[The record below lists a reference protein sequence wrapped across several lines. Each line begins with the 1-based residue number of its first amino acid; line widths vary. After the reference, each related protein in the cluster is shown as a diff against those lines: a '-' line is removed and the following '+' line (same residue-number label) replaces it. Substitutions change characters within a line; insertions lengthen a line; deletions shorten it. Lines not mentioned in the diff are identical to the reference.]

1 MPTLDP
7 AALAQ
12 LAGSVPSGLVGSIGN
27 ISSAITNWQNQKFSS
42 DMYKRSYRDN
52 LAFWDKQNEYNTP
65 ANQMQRFR
73 DAGLNPHLIYG
84 QGNAGN
90 AAPIPTPDTLP
101 VQFRGPDIKD
111 GTNFDGMGMLLGQ
124 ADLRIKAAQADNL
137 ESQNDVIRQ
146 DALLR
151 ALQAE
156 REGFDLGLEKDMRET
171 SADYRREKLREL
183 TNQIDLS
190 INRDAREAAKMS
202 QDIAESM
209 ERILNMRES
218 RKGMP
223 IDRMRMRAQIAL
235 LRKDGTLRDV
245 EIKLRENGINPS
257 DPMWARYVGKFL
269 EDWMDDS
276 KSSDSKGVLWKMIFG
291 K

>member
-7 AALAQ
+7 SALAQ
-12 LAGSVPSGLVGSIGN
+12 LAGSVPSGIIGSIGN
-27 ISSAITNWQNQKFSS
+27 ISSAITNWQNQKFSG
-42 DMYKRSYRDN
+42 DMYKLTRKDN
-52 LAFWDKQNEYNTP
+52 LEFWDKQNAYNTP
-65 ANQMQRFR
+65 AMQMKRFR

-84 QGNAGN
+84 QGNSGN
-90 AAPIPTPDTLP
+90 ASPIPTPDTLP

-111 GTNFDGMGMLLGQ
+111 GTDFDGMGMLLGQ
-124 ADLRIKAAQADNL
+124 ADLRIKSAQADNL
-137 ESQNDVIRQ
+137 EAQNDVIRQ

-156 REGFDLGLEKDMRET
+156 RAGFDLGFDRDLRET
-171 SADYRREKLREL
+171 SADFKREALRSL
-183 TNQIDLS
+183 TNSIDLS
-190 INRDAREAAKMS
+190 INRDAREVAKMS

-209 ERILNMRES
+209 ERILQMKAS
-218 RKGMP
+218 RPGFAV
-223 IDRMRMRAQIAL
+223 DRQLKRQQIEL
-235 LRKDGTLRDV
+235 LKKDGTLRDV

-269 EDWMDDS
+269 EDWLDDS

>member
-1 MPTLDP
+1 MPILDP
-7 AALAQ
+7 AMMAQ
-12 LAGSVPSGLVGSIGN
+12 VAGSIPSGLVGSIGQIN
-27 ISSAITNWQNQKFSS
+27 SAITNWQSQKFSS
-42 DMYKRSYRDN
+42 NMYKRQYRDS
-52 LAFWDKQNEYNTP
+52 LDFWDKQNEYNSP
-65 ANQMQRFR
+65 ANQMARFKA
-73 DAGLNPHLIYG
+73 AGLNPNLIYG

-90 AAPIPTPDTLP
+90 AAPIPTPDVVP
-101 VQFRGPDIKD
+101 VQFREPELNLRRPDMMA
-111 GTNFDGMGMLLGQ
+111 GLLGQ
-124 ADLRIKAAQADNL
+124 ADLRIKSAQADNL
-137 ESQNDVIRQ
+137 QAQNHVIRQ

-156 REGFDLGLEKDMRET
+156 REGFDLGLDRDLRET
-171 SADYRREKLREL
+171 SADYRREQLRGL
-183 TNQIDLS
+183 TNSIDLS

-209 ERILNMRES
+209 ERILSMKAARPGFS
-218 RKGMP
+218 V
-223 IDRMRMRAQIAL
+223 DRQLKRQQIEL

-269 EDWMDDS
+269 EDWLDES
-276 KSSDSKGVLWKMIFG
+276 KDRSSKGILWKMIFG